1 MAQTLMLLIENGDKL
16 IMGVVVQIATII
28 SLIFTGYQVYMVRKE
43 NKENKLK
50 ESTKN
55 NRKSDILNNNLNN
68 NIKYLEE
75 SYLKFNHNY
84 NIYVNSINNDNIE
97 SKLDTISYYILSYVN
112 SSFINRLEK
121 TKQSLDNYYQDS
133 ISNAHIDYNTYTDIK
148 NSLEEIIKNLSNA
161 KLVLDSYIP
170 SYDEKLIFE
179 TKEAVINKVDTKNLC
194 LIDDNF
200 NGSGNTFV
208 VNPLMYYKKILYEY
222 RYFFHNEN
230 DIPILLIEA
239 DSELGK
245 ESRFTKVFNFKEIHT
260 NLSTLIEKL
269 KDTLSDS

>member
-112 SSFINRLEK
+112 SS
-121 TKQSLDNYYQDS
+121 
-133 ISNAHIDYNTYTDIK
+133 
-148 NSLEEIIKNLSNA
+148 
-161 KLVLDSYIP
+161 
-170 SYDEKLIFE
+170 
-179 TKEAVINKVDTKNLC
+179 
-194 LIDDNF
+194 
-200 NGSGNTFV
+200 
-208 VNPLMYYKKILYEY
+208 
-222 RYFFHNEN
+222 
-230 DIPILLIEA
+230 
-239 DSELGK
+239 
-245 ESRFTKVFNFKEIHT
+245 
-260 NLSTLIEKL
+260 
-269 KDTLSDS
+269 

>member
-222 RYFFHNEN
+222 RYFFYNEN

-269 KDTLSDS
+269 KNTLSDS